1 MELHLPETGQNML
14 LQGLSRMRQRNRQN
28 GIPTND
34 DSTKIFGSKIY
45 LFRIYVYVCDLKTKS
60 NSNMTL
66 QQMEYIV
73 AVYRL
78 RHFAKAA
85 EYCKVTQPTL
95 SSMIQKLEDE
105 LGIKIFDRT
114 AQPVT
119 PTDIGQRVIEQSWK
133 VLIRARKIKDI
144 VAEAKQALGGTF
156 RIGILPTI
164 APYLLPRF
172 FPQLTSQHPEMELK
186 VIEMKTEE
194 IKRALARAEIDA
206 AILVRLDN
214 MEHFASTTLFYEQ
227 FIAYVSREDRLFE
240 KKSIRTADLNNEF
253 IWLLDEG
260 HCFRDQLV
268 KFCDLKEARTSK
280 TTYSL
285 GSIETFMRMVENGK
299 GITFIPELA
308 LPQLSDRQRELIR
321 PFAIPIPTREIIM
334 MTTKS
339 FVRHAVLNM
348 LIDTIKSSVP
358 ENMLKLNNTEQRV

>member
-1 MELHLPETGQNML
+1 
-14 LQGLSRMRQRNRQN
+14 
-28 GIPTND
+28 
-34 DSTKIFGSKIY
+34 
-45 LFRIYVYVCDLKTKS
+45 
-60 NSNMTL
+60 MTL

-105 LGIKIFDRT
+105 LGIKIFDRS
-114 AQPVT
+114 AQPIT
-119 PTDIGQRVIEQSWK
+119 PTEIGLRVIEQSWK
-133 VLIRARKIKDI
+133 VLIRARKVKEI
-144 VAEAKQALGGTF
+144 VAEEKTSLGGTF

-172 FPQLTSQHPEMELK
+172 FPQLTSRHPEMDLR

-194 IKRALARAEIDA
+194 IKKALARAELDA
-206 AILVRLDN
+206 AILVKVENL
-214 MEHFASTTLFYEQ
+214 EHFVQTTLFYEQ
-227 FIAYVSREDRLFE
+227 FIAYVSRNEKLFD
-240 KKSIRTADLNNEF
+240 KKSIRTSDLNNEF

-268 KFCDLKEARTSK
+268 KFCDLKEAHTSK

-285 GSIETFMRMVENGK
+285 GSIETFMHMVENGK

-308 LPQLSDRQRELIR
+308 LQQLSDNQRELVR

-339 FVRHAVLNM
+339 FVRHAVLN
-348 LIDTIKSSVP
+348 LITETIRESVP
-358 ENMLKLNNTEQRV
+358 QNMLKMNNTEQRV